1 MERIAIIGMGI
12 GGMGIL
18 SAYEQEVDTSKLK
31 IDCYDSRDSFGKG
44 YPYRED
50 TEGLIL
56 NLKTNKISYD
66 YRKLKDL
73 GDWYVENDS
82 KKPEYPSR
90 ATFGKY
96 MTSRLEK
103 TLKNTNANIIHQE
116 IVRID
121 KLTDGWEVEDESGNV
136 KVYDRVHLCNGVL
149 SQKKLYGLE
158 KSDKYLNYV
167 YPVREKLDVINN
179 EDKVLVIGAGLTAID
194 IATFLLEEKGVEKI
208 IMFSRSSIMPTVRV
222 KEVKVKMKYLNMTIL
237 KAMLKE
243 NYGRISFE
251 DFDELFL
258 KELKNHGINYEE
270 FLESHMQGGVEG
282 LLYNIDNPHDLG
294 IVQTLL
300 PYMNLIFNKLWDSMT
315 LSDRKKFKE
324 KYHLFMCLNRS
335 PLQLESAEIIIKA
348 FKEGKFKIQKHVNGI
363 EINDNG
369 KFVLIGKEGARLDSS
384 DEYDYAINGTGFDR
398 TLEEVEEVNPL
409 LRQLLDKR
417 YIMVDDNGGISVVP
431 GTMEVISPRFG
442 TLDNFHAYGVLASGV
457 QYRNN
462 SAMIIQLT
470 ARWVIKELY
479 K

>member
-12 GGMGIL
+12 AGMGIL
-18 SAYEQEVDTSKLK
+18 SAYEKEVDTSKLK
-31 IDCYDSRDSFGKG
+31 IDCYDSSDSFGRG

-50 TEGLIL
+50 SEGLIL

-73 GDWYVENDS
+73 GDWYVENNLE
-82 KKPEYPSR
+82 KPVYPSR
-90 ATFGKY
+90 ASFGRY
-96 MTSRLEK
+96 MSSRLEK

-121 KLTDGWEVEDESGNV
+121 KLSHGWEVEDGSGDI
-136 KVYDRVHLCNGVL
+136 KEYDRIHLCNGVL

-167 YPVREKLDVINN
+167 YPVREKLDRINN
-179 EDKVLVIGAGLTAID
+179 KDKVLVIGAGLTAID
-194 IATFLLEEKGVEKI
+194 IATFLLKEKNVEKI
-208 IMFSRSSIMPTVRV
+208 SMFSRTNLMPTVRV

-237 KAMLKE
+237 KNMLKE

-258 KELKNHGINYEE
+258 KELNHHGINYEE

-315 LSDRKKFKE
+315 LSDRKKFKA
-324 KYHLFMCLNRS
+324 KYHKFMCLNRS
-335 PLQLESAEIIIKA
+335 PLQLDSAEIIIKA
-348 FKEGKFKIQKHVNGI
+348 FKEGRFKIERSVNGV

-369 KFVLIGKEGARLDSS
+369 RFILTDERGERIDPNN
-384 DEYDYAINGTGFDR
+384 EYDYAINGTGFDH

-442 TLDNFHAYGVLASGV
+442 SLDNFHAYGVLTSGV

-470 ARWVIKELY
+470 ARLAIKELY